1 MEWLLLIGLGLIVV
15 VALWPTQMRWEA
27 RNRERLGRKRQ
38 ARRARRALRG
48 DGTAEDGSEV
58 DTLAGNDILGAGL
71 YGSEENVR
79 GALGDAADGRLA
91 GNGYRGGDR

>member
-1 MEWLLLIGLGLIVV
+1 
-15 VALWPTQMRWEA
+15 
-27 RNRERLGRKRQ
+27 
-38 ARRARRALRG
+38 
-48 DGTAEDGSEV
+48 
-58 DTLAGNDILGAGL
+58 LGAGL